1 MKRTRKID
9 TNQLLPFTYDDLL
22 YIITADKKKA
32 SVVARTTTEARCN
45 RRDNA
50 RSTLHRNSS
59 DPADILKRGRS
70 VDLRELKALEIAA
83 RSRIA
88 FDGKH
93 WLVPSQTSP
102 SNKYRVTTGAQPSCA
117 CEDFQL
123 RGTGKDNAFV
133 CKHIIAARLVCARDY
148 NGVTPAIVTD
158 AVPKKPTYAQ
168 DWPKYDHAQ
177 RVEKNRFQAL
187 LFDLCRGSESPE
199 QTGRGRRWKPMSDI
213 VFACAFKVFCT
224 LSSRRFQCDLDDALE
239 KGYLTERMHAVRVC
253 AYLDSE
259 FLTPIL
265 HNLIVRSSLPLKAVE
280 TVFAPDST
288 GFSTS
293 RFVRWYDEKYGC
305 ERSGKEWVKAHAICG
320 VRTNIVTAV
329 VIEDKNA
336 NDCPQFKPLVEKTAE
351 NFTVREVPA
360 DKAYLSHDNLAI
372 VEQLGGTA
380 FVPFKSN
387 SKPGEVGS
395 LWEKMYAYYTF
406 RREEFLKHYHQRS
419 NAESTFSM
427 VKAKFRDH
435 VRSKT
440 DTAMK
445 NEVLCKFLCHNI
457 VVVHQSQ
464 VELGIDPV
472 FWKEEPEQ
480 HSDVLPLVRPG

>member
-1 MKRTRKID
+1 MRKID
-9 TNQLLPFTYDDLL
+9 TNPLLPFTYDDIL
-22 YIITADKKKA
+22 YIITSEKNKA
-32 SVVARTTTEARCN
+32 SDAVHSNAGGKMH
-45 RRDNA
+45 RRANA
-50 RSTLHRNSS
+50 SSTPTCHSS
-59 DPADILKRGRS
+59 VPAPDMGREPS

-83 RSRIA
+83 RSKIT
-88 FDGKH
+88 FDGKY

-102 SNKYRVTTGAQPSCA
+102 SGTYRTTIGTQPSCE

-123 RGTGKDNAFV
+123 RGPGKDSAFV

-148 NGVTPAIVTD
+148 NGVTPSIVTD

-187 LFDLCRGSESPE
+187 LFDLCKGLESRE

-213 VFACAFKVFCT
+213 VFACAFKVLCT

-239 KGYLTERMHAVRVC
+239 KGFLTERMHAVRIC

-305 ERSGKEWVKAHAICG
+305 ERSGKE
-320 VRTNIVTAV
+320 
-329 VIEDKNA
+329 
-336 NDCPQFKPLVEKTAE
+336 
-351 NFTVREVPA
+351 
-360 DKAYLSHDNLAI
+360 
-372 VEQLGGTA
+372 
-380 FVPFKSN
+380 
-387 SKPGEVGS
+387 
-395 LWEKMYAYYTF
+395 
-406 RREEFLKHYHQRS
+406 
-419 NAESTFSM
+419 
-427 VKAKFRDH
+427 
-435 VRSKT
+435 
-440 DTAMK
+440 
-445 NEVLCKFLCHNI
+445 
-457 VVVHQSQ
+457 
-464 VELGIDPV
+464 
-472 FWKEEPEQ
+472 
-480 HSDVLPLVRPG
+480 